1 MDVCAKH
8 KHVVGNSGVNVR
20 VRPLREGENFNL
32 RRGKSDSAGSD
43 FA

>member
-8 KHVVGNSGVNVR
+8 KHAVGNSGVNVM

-32 RRGKSDSAGSD
+32 RRGKSDSASPG